1 MIGDMLRGGV
11 IVAALLGGN
20 VQAYGEGGRHVVE
33 PKRDTLPFCVPSR
46 RAAPKNCPRAWNRPP

>member
-46 RAAPKNCPRAWNRPP
+46 RAAPKNCPRA